1 MFLIFFIFL
10 NTKYKNI
17 KRSYEPL
24 KAIIQFLRLFFALIY
39 WLLKKL
45 FIVEKLI
52 VIIRSSNDVCHNIVD
67 VSRHN
72 AIHNILHIFI
82 IKLIIDIAKKPDI
95 AGLNIF
101 FKFLWFFK
109 LWFMFSFSFFFY
121 RLILQQFKLLCLNL
135 YTFFNIKVYFL
146 H

>member
-67 VSRHN
+67 VFRHN
-72 AIHNILHIFI
+72 AIHNILHN
-82 IKLIIDIAKKPDI
+82 KANNWYSEK
-95 AGLNIF
+95 ARHSW
-101 FKFLWFFK
+101 FKH
-109 LWFMFSFSFFFY
+109 
-121 RLILQQFKLLCLNL
+121 IL
-135 YTFFNIKVYFL
+135 
-146 H
+146 